1 MPVRGALAVWPP
13 SIVTLMLV
21 PFTVY
26 VCSAESLLMSW
37 RVSFAV
43 ADTHAGVNARPCIS
57 TSSVVVGVSQLG
69 AAPLPVLQA
78 APSPLRAK
86 TASATAT
93 HRIRPGSLRD
103 GGRRHHRRLAGVDP
117 DRALLVACLDLTSLA
132 ETRTD
137 RRSRR
142 SAREPFIR
150 WSDGP
155 SSTSPPSAC
164 GRAGSRPRSGS

>member
-57 TSSVVVGVSQLG
+57 TSSVVVGVSQVG
-69 AAPLPVLQA
+69 AAPVPVLQA

-103 GGRRHHRRLAGVDP
+103 GGRRHHRRLPGVGP
-117 DRALLVACLDLTSLA
+117 DRALLLACLDLTSLGEDEDESTVDA
-132 ETRTD
+132 LCNRAVHPVVGRPELHV
-137 RRSRR
+137 
-142 SAREPFIR
+142 AGVCVWPR
-150 WSDGP
+150 W
-155 SSTSPPSAC
+155 T
-164 GRAGSRPRSGS
+164 RPRSG

>member
-1 MPVRGALAVWPP
+1 MPVRGAFAVWPP

-57 TSSVVVGVSQLG
+57 TSSSGVGVSQLG

-78 APSPLRAK
+78 GPSPLTAK

-93 HRIRPGSLRD
+93 HRIWPVSLRD
-103 GGRRHHRRLAGVDP
+103 GGRRHHCTPVGVASDP
-117 DRALLVACLDLTSLA
+117 A
-132 ETRTD
+132 
-137 RRSRR
+137 
-142 SAREPFIR
+142 
-150 WSDGP
+150 
-155 SSTSPPSAC
+155 
-164 GRAGSRPRSGS
+164 